1 MIVRDVYREVMNKIL
16 LPYETCIEE
25 LTEEYDFY
33 DNGVIKIDGVV
44 WYDYFRV
51 PEFYIDYITHQY
63 NYKLYVIMM
72 LQDFRRKTVFPT
84 SMRNYD
90 QIKDWLLLKD
100 VIYEK
105 LNKSMA
111 ERRHDRFGNLCL
123 RDSDWDYVKNKR
135 SNNKDSRISSTR
147 DLLK

>member
-1 MIVRDVYREVMNKIL
+1 
-16 LPYETCIEE
+16 
-25 LTEEYDFY
+25 
-33 DNGVIKIDGVV
+33 
-44 WYDYFRV
+44 
-51 PEFYIDYITHQY
+51 
-63 NYKLYVIMM
+63 MM